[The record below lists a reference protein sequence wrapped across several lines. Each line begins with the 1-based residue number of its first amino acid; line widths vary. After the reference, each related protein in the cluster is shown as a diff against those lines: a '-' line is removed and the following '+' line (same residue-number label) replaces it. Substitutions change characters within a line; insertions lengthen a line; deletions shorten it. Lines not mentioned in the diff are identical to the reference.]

1 MMINFEKAVE
11 DLYDFLKTMPLDNET
26 YETMIKKNEEIPV
39 NTKTQERL
47 IIDKEKV
54 EENQKLHS

>member
-1 MMINFEKAVE
+1 MMFNFEKAVE

>member
-1 MMINFEKAVE
+1 ME